1 MKLKYILKI
10 LNMINNFKNYD
21 TSRLIEEKL
30 EKSGK
35 DSPLISII
43 KYVKIKIRFVVNIW
57 STIEQKN
64 DMSQIYI
71 KYKAIQFMQKD

>member
-1 MKLKYILKI
+1 
-10 LNMINNFKNYD
+10 MINNFKNYD

-43 KYVKIKIRFVVNIW
+43 KYVKIKIRFVVNI
-57 STIEQKN
+57 
-64 DMSQIYI
+64 
-71 KYKAIQFMQKD
+71 